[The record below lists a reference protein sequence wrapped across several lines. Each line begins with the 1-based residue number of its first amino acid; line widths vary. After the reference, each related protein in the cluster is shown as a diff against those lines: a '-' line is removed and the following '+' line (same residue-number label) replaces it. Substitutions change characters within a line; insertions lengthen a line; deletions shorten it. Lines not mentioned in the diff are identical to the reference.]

1 MGIITVFVAALA
13 FLIPTALIEG
23 FKALHHRAKEAREWR
38 SIRKVYYPG

>member
-1 MGIITVFVAALA
+1 MGIITVFFVALVII
-13 FLIPTALIEG
+13 IPTALIES